1 MIKLLIRTVIC
12 YAVLILGVRLMGK
25 RQIGDL
31 QPSELVITLLI
42 SELAAISLQD
52 LGQPLS
58 ISLVTIFILVFLEV
72 LVSVLTTKFPLF
84 KKICSGKPIILIKN
98 GEIDQKAARDVRL
111 SPEDII
117 QLLHAKNVFNIK
129 DVYRA
134 VFEVNGTL
142 SVQLYAQ
149 KMPLCES
156 GNQNSLPV
164 VVISNGKIV
173 PAAAK
178 YLGLSK
184 KQITKKAGVDPSKV
198 FMMSL
203 NERGDINTVLS
214 EDIK

>member
-1 MIKLLIRTVIC
+1 MIKLLIRTLIC

-52 LGQPLS
+52 IGQPLS

-72 LVSVLTTKFPLF
+72 LVSVLSTKFPLF

-111 SPEDII
+111 SPEDIM

-142 SVQLYAQ
+142 SVELNAE
-149 KMPLCES
+149 KMPLCAAE
-156 GNQNSLPV
+156 NCNSLPV

-173 PAAAK
+173 PSAAK
-178 YLGLSK
+178 YLGLTEKEIESK
-184 KQITKKAGVDPSKV
+184 ANVPPNKV

-203 NERGDINTVLS
+203 NEHGDMNLVLA

>member
-1 MIKLLIRTVIC
+1 MIKLLIRTLIC

-52 LGQPLS
+52 IGQPLS

-72 LVSVLTTKFPLF
+72 LVSVLSTKFPLF
-84 KKICSGKPIILIKN
+84 RKICSGKPIILIKN

-111 SPEDII
+111 SPEDIM

-142 SVQLYAQ
+142 SVELNAE
-149 KMPLCES
+149 KMPLCAAE
-156 GNQNSLPV
+156 NRNSLPV

-173 PAAAK
+173 PSAAK
-178 YLGLSK
+178 YLGLTEKEIENKS
-184 KQITKKAGVDPSKV
+184 GVSTDKI
-198 FMMSL
+198 FMMCL
-203 NERGDINTVLS
+203 NEHGDMNLVLA

>member
-1 MIKLLIRTVIC
+1 MIKLLIRTIIC
-12 YAVLILGVRLMGK
+12 YAALILGVRLMGK

-52 LGQPLS
+52 IGQPLS

-72 LVSVLTTKFPLF
+72 MVSVLSTKFPLF

-111 SPEDII
+111 SPEDIM

-142 SVQLYAQ
+142 SVELNAE
-149 KMPLCES
+149 KMPLCAAS
-156 GNQNSLPV
+156 NSNSLPV
-164 VVISNGKIV
+164 VVISNGRIV
-173 PAAAK
+173 PSAAK

-184 KQITKKAGVDPSKV
+184 KEIENKSGVSPDKV

-203 NERGDINTVLS
+203 NEQGDMNLVLA
-214 EDIK
+214 EDMK

>member
-1 MIKLLIRTVIC
+1 MIKLLIRTLIC

-52 LGQPLS
+52 IGQPLS

-72 LVSVLTTKFPLF
+72 LVSVLSTKFPLF

-111 SPEDII
+111 SPEDIM

-142 SVQLYAQ
+142 SVELNAE
-149 KMPLCES
+149 KMPLCAAE
-156 GNQNSLPV
+156 NFNSLPV

-173 PAAAK
+173 PSAAK
-178 YLGLSK
+178 YLGLTEKEIENKS
-184 KQITKKAGVDPSKV
+184 GVSPDKI
-198 FMMSL
+198 FMMCL
-203 NERGDINTVLS
+203 NEQGDMNLVLA